1 MKEFTY
7 KKYSPEYK
15 QQVLDLESSLWHF
28 DDDKKLKYFKW
39 KYEDNPYT
47 DSPEAYIA
55 LDGDKVVAFRGYMV
69 HQCKYFD
76 KIFYIAVAG
85 DMVTHPQYRRMG
97 LFKNITEFSMNEIDK
112 QGNISVLTNSS
123 SGGPTSFGY
132 LSLGWKPVC
141 SRKHYFRFNLKG
153 IVRSFFHKETVINE
167 INEYKNNQRFVL
179 SLTCKSKDMA
189 SVPFEYKQISHVH
202 DETYYSY
209 RYANPLA
216 KYVFLYKYDN
226 KNQLQAYI
234 VLLSKSQNRYDL
246 IDFNGSEKD
255 ISQLLNWGDKKLMPK
270 FILLWS
276 VGRYN
281 CIINNRLK
289 FGFISLNFI
298 LDKLKKFVKSPFLV
312 YKLNEKLLNIDV
324 TKTNNW
330 QLYKII
336 SDEI

>member
-69 HQCKYFD
+69 HQCQ
-76 KIFYIAVAG
+76 INGNVFYIAGAG
-85 DMVTHPQYRRMG
+85 DTVTHPEYRRLG
-97 LFKNITEFSMNEIDK
+97 LFHKLNSYSIESMKNS
-112 QGNISVLTNSS
+112 GSISVCISSS
-123 SGGPTSFGY
+123 SGGATMKSNI
-132 LSLGWKPVC
+132 LLGMKPIC
-141 SRKHYFRFNLKG
+141 ERKHFFRFNLKG
-153 IVRSFFHKETVINE
+153 IFRSFFHKETVINE

-189 SVPFEYKQISHVH
+189 SVPFEYKQISHIH

-226 KNQLQAYI
+226 KNLLQAYI

-246 IDFNGSEKD
+246 IDFNGSETD

-276 VGRYN
+276 VGRNN

-298 LDKLKKFVKSPFLV
+298 INRLKKFRKPPFLV
-312 YKLNEKLLNIDV
+312 YNLNEKLLNIDV
-324 TKTNNW
+324 TKTDNW